1 MHICLLDPSFR
12 RGNLPSTNL
21 GDQIIGRAV
30 TREVAG
36 IFPGVRIR
44 RISTHFSPTAHDF
57 WWLLSAR
64 RSIVGGSN
72 LLCSDVDTY
81 NQWKINPL
89 LLRLTQRTV
98 LLGVGWWQYQ
108 EDPVDSS
115 RRFYKHTL
123 CGKQLHSVR
132 DGYTLEKLRRCG
144 RFNVVNTGCPTMWR
158 LPAGGGSR
166 GGRGCASA
174 VLTTITDYSPSPVED
189 RAMLQALAGAYS
201 RVYLWPQGAADEDY
215 LKTLGVNISV
225 LGHSFADLERF
236 TGENRDLDYVG
247 TRLHCGIYCLEK
259 NIRSLVVQIDN
270 RAAEIAKDTCLP
282 VCRRGDTACLKA
294 WLTGPKD
301 AVIRL
306 PEPEIHRWKSQFVS
320 QARASRDDRNRRLQT
335 RC

>member
-1 MHICLLDPSFR
+1 LHICLLDPSLR
-12 RGNLPSTNL
+12 QGNLPSTNL

-30 TREVAG
+30 RREIAG

-44 RISTHFSPTAHDF
+44 RISTHLSPKVRDLR
-57 WWLLSAR
+57 WLLLAR
-64 RSIVGGSN
+64 QSIVGGSN

-89 LLRLTQRTV
+89 LLRLTKKTV
-98 LLGVGWWQYQ
+98 LLGAGWWQYQ
-108 EDPVDSS
+108 QDPAESS

-123 CGKQLHSVR
+123 CGKRLHSVR
-132 DGYTLEKLRRCG
+132 DSYTLDKLSRCG

-158 LPAGGGSR
+158 LPANGGNRAGY
-166 GGRGCASA
+166 GRASA

-189 RAMLQALAGAYS
+189 RAMLQALADAYS

-225 LGHSFADLERF
+225 LRHSLEDLERF
-236 TGENRDLDYVG
+236 TDENRDIDYVG

-270 RAAEIAKDTCLP
+270 RAAEISKDTGLP
-282 VCRRGDTACLKA
+282 TCMRGDTSCLDT
-294 WLTGPKD
+294 WLIRPND
-301 AVIRL
+301 ALIRL
-306 PEPEIHRWKSQFVS
+306 PELEISRWKSQF
-320 QARASRDDRNRRLQT
+320 AS
-335 RC
+335 